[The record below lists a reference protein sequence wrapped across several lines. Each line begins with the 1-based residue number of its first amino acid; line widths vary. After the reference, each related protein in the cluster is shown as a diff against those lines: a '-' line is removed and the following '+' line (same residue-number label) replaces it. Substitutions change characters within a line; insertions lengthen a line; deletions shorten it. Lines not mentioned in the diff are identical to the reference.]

1 MACCSSCNYT
11 PCSCA
16 TITGEADAPQCLPP
30 GSEVALDSVGGFDE
44 FNCARALNPFRGFD
58 DNGNPITIITTP
70 PNTKAAFLFQNS
82 TGNVSWTDR
91 PKVVLPPRQIGLET
105 PSYPPNASNSI
116 PKLVGVDTTGEW
128 KEIAARTGQTA
139 STVKWNP
146 TTGFTLKPDSNEPS
160 LCTSLTQSL
169 TLTAG
174 TSGPYTATVASTDSF
189 TVGLSVV
196 ILSKEYLVTA
206 LTPTT
211 LTLTAA
217 AAPAS
222 TVTLPIGT
230 FVCGVGYK
238 PVSGITSS
246 YVDSITGSLSGTSAT
261 LTFPTETVAG
271 KKIPGLF
278 WRDQAGQVSFL
289 AAPVDGSGLIVPNQI
304 LKTPATVSSA
314 TNAPNLPTFVPAPGG
329 YTWLA
334 SPYQIAAFSQI
345 ASSSPVNGTFPYDV
359 SSTPGFVAG
368 SKAVILDIQLLGATN
383 TQTYKTVVSING
395 LSACAAYLGSSF
407 STVTDTNQL
416 IVPIVN
422 SPSLSML
429 VTTVTY
435 NAGTY
440 SNWSLIVKVVGFIG

>member
-16 TITGEADAPQCLPP
+16 PITGEADAPQCLPP

-58 DNGNPITIITTP
+58 SKGDPITLVTTP
-70 PNTKAAFLFQNS
+70 TEAAFLFQDS
-82 TGNVSWTDR
+82 TGNVCWTDR
-91 PKVVLPPRQIGLET
+91 PKVVLPEQQIGLATASTT
-105 PSYPPNASNSI
+105 PLASNSI
-116 PKLVGVDTTGEW
+116 PNLVGVDTTGQW
-128 KEIAARTGQTA
+128 REIAARTGQTA

-160 LCTSLTQSL
+160 LCTSLTESL
-169 TLTAG
+169 TLVGGST
-174 TSGPYTATVASTDSF
+174 TPVLATVASTNSF
-189 TVGLSVV
+189 TKGLSVV
-196 ILSKEYLVTA
+196 ILSLEYLVTD
-206 LTPTT
+206 LTQTT
-211 LTLTAA
+211 LTLTP
-217 AAPAS
+217 AAPPAGN
-222 TVTLPIGT
+222 VTIPIGT

-246 YVDSITGSLSGTSAT
+246 YVDSITGSLSGASAT
-261 LTFPTETVAG
+261 LTFPTDTVAG

-304 LKTPATVSSA
+304 LKTPSTVSSA

-329 YTWLA
+329 YTWIT
-334 SPYQIAAFSQI
+334 PYQVVPLSQI
-345 ASSSPVNGTFPYDV
+345 SSSSPVNGSFSFNVPDT
-359 SSTPGFVAG
+359 TGWVAG
-368 SKAVILDIQLLGATN
+368 SKAVILDVQLIAATN
-383 TQTYKTVVSING
+383 TQLYKTVISVNG
-395 LSACAAYLGSSF
+395 LNACAAYLGASF
-407 STVTDTNQL
+407 SAVTDTNQL
-416 IVPIVN
+416 TVPIVSATTLN
-422 SPSLSML
+422 ML

-435 NAGTY
+435 NSGTY

>member
-1 MACCSSCNYT
+1 M
-11 PCSCA
+11 
-16 TITGEADAPQCLPP
+16 
-30 GSEVALDSVGGFDE
+30 ALDSVGGFDE
-44 FNCARALNPFRGFD
+44 FNCPRALNPFRGFD

-146 TTGFTLKPDSNEPS
+146 TTGFTLNPDSNEPS
-160 LCTSLTQSL
+160 LCTSLTESL

-174 TSGPYTATVASTDSF
+174 TSGPYTATVASTNSF

-261 LTFPTETVAG
+261 LTFPTETVVG

-329 YTWLA
+329 YTWLDT
-334 SPYQIAAFSQI
+334 PYQITAFSQI
-345 ASSSPVNGTFPYDV
+345 TVSPVNGTSTFNV
-359 SSTPGFVAG
+359 SLTPGFVPEY
-368 SKAVILDIQLLGATN
+368 KAVILDVQLICATN
-383 TQTYKTVVSING
+383 NQTYKTVVTING
-395 LSACAAYLGSSF
+395 LNACAAYLGSSF
-407 STVTDTNQL
+407 SAVTDTNQMM
-416 IVPIVN
+416 VPIVN
-422 SPSLSML
+422 SNILTML

-435 NAGTY
+435 NSGAY
-440 SNWSLIVKVVGFIG
+440 VNWNLIVKVVGFIG